1 MKKIFILLIVC
12 GCLQINAQQ
21 KENEKLSG
29 MLFADSKIIIDNSVL
44 LQIPNPNLAME
55 NKKSP
60 LLAAALSFVV
70 PGAGEFYS
78 ESYLKSAVFLALEA
92 AAITV
97 GLIYDKKGDDQT
109 TFFENYANEHW
120 SVQRYAKWTVTNATT
135 INSGIDPSSYNVF
148 NSSGSVNWK
157 ELNRLESDLGSYYS
171 HRLAYY
177 GEQQYFEM
185 IGKYH
190 QFNPGWDDFG
200 DENTP
205 YVYNSDEN
213 SLTENFRYYAD
224 ERGKAN
230 DFYNVASKA
239 VIVIVANHFI
249 SAIDAAWSA
258 ARFNKNLELSAELKK
273 LELGYYVEYYPQ
285 LNIKYGL

>member
-1 MKKIFILLIVC
+1 MKKIFFLIIIC
-12 GCLQINAQQ
+12 SCLQINAQQ

-29 MLFADSKIIIDNSVL
+29 MLFADSKIIIDNSAL
-44 LQIPNPNLAME
+44 SQISNPNLAME

-78 ESYLKSAVFLALEA
+78 ESYLKSAIFFALEA

-97 GLIYDKKGDDQT
+97 GLIYDKKGNDQT
-109 TFFENYANEHW
+109 TFFENYADEHW

-135 INSGIDPSSYNVF
+135 INSSIDPSSYNVF
-148 NSSGSVNWK
+148 NSSGGVNWK

-205 YVYNSDEN
+205 YVYDSDES
-213 SLTENFRYYAD
+213 SLTEHFRYYAD

-239 VIVIVANHFI
+239 VIVVVANHFI

>member
-1 MKKIFILLIVC
+1 MKKIFSLIIIC
-12 GCLQINAQQ
+12 SCLQINAQQ

-29 MLFADSKIIIDNSVL
+29 MLFADSKIIIDNSAL
-44 LQIPNPNLAME
+44 SQISNPNLAME

-78 ESYLKSAVFLALEA
+78 ESYLKSAIFFALEA

-97 GLIYDKKGDDQT
+97 GLIYDKKGNDQT
-109 TFFENYANEHW
+109 TFFENYADEHW

-135 INSGIDPSSYNVF
+135 INSSIDPSSYNVF
-148 NSSGSVNWK
+148 NSSGGVNWK

-205 YVYNSDEN
+205 YVYDSDES
-213 SLTENFRYYAD
+213 SLTEHFRYYAD

-239 VIVIVANHFI
+239 VIVVVANHFI

>member
-1 MKKIFILLIVC
+1 MKKIFFLILVC
-12 GCLQINAQQ
+12 SCLQINAQQ

-29 MLFADSKIIIDNSVL
+29 MLFADSKIIIDNSAL
-44 LQIPNPNLAME
+44 SQIPNPNLAME

-78 ESYLKSAVFLALEA
+78 ESYLKSAVFLALEVT
-92 AAITV
+92 AITI

-109 TFFENYANEHW
+109 TFFENYADEHW
-120 SVQRYAKWTVTNATT
+120 SVQRYAKWTITNATT
-135 INSGIDPSSYNVF
+135 INSSIDPSSYNVF
-148 NSSGSVNWK
+148 NSSGGVNWK

-205 YVYNSDEN
+205 YVYDSDES
-213 SLTENFRYYAD
+213 SLTEHFRYYAD

-239 VIVIVANHFI
+239 VIVVVANHFI

-273 LELGYYVEYYPQ
+273 IELGYYVEYYPQ

>member
-1 MKKIFILLIVC
+1 MKKIFFLLLVC
-12 GCLQINAQQ
+12 GCVQIIAQQ

-29 MLFADSKIIIDNSVL
+29 MLFADSKIIIDNSAL
-44 LQIPNPNLAME
+44 SQIPNPNLAME

-60 LLAAALSFVV
+60 LLAAAMSLVL

-92 AAITV
+92 TAITI

-109 TFFENYANEHW
+109 AFFENYANQHW
-120 SVQRYAKWTVTNATT
+120 SVQRYAKWTITNAAS
-135 INSGIDPSSYNVF
+135 INSTIDPSSYNVF
-148 NSSGSVNWK
+148 TSSGSVNWK

-171 HRLAYY
+171 HKLAYY

-205 YVYNSDEN
+205 YVYDSDEN
-213 SLTENFRYYAD
+213 SLTEHFRYYAD

-239 VIVIVANHFI
+239 VIVVVANHFI

-273 LELGYYVEYYPQ
+273 FELGYYYEYYPQ
-285 LNIKYGL
+285 LNIKYSF